1 MSHCC
6 LSTCHTANPREITR
20 PRVTLLSVHVAQD
33 LLDSR
38 ARPRVLASTWRHLG
52 LPVHVRAD
60 GVDED
65 YDTWTERQGGGKG
78 GIDSETV
85 GVLSRFYAPMNA
97 RLADL
102 LRADGI
108 SCTGGDCD
116 AFLWRRA

>member
-1 MSHCC
+1 MP
-6 LSTCHTANPREITR
+6 STCHTAR
-20 PRVTLLSVHVAQD
+20 PRVTLSVHVSQD

-52 LPVHVRAD
+52 LPAHVAA

-65 YDTWTERQGGGKG
+65 YATWTARQGGGKG
-78 GIDSETV
+78 GIDRETV

-102 LRADGI
+102 LRADGAT
-108 SCTGGDCD
+108 CTGADCD